1 MKSVNEGCLY
11 FTTDVIWARSFIW
24 KRNIAKQQRQD
35 SYQNAVRTMML
46 IYRNVRNVTGNGNSK
61 KAAVAT
67 NYRRN

>member
-1 MKSVNEGCLY
+1 MKSANEGCLY
-11 FTTDVIWARSFIW
+11 FTTDVICARSFIW

-35 SYQNAVRTMML
+35 SYQNADWTMML

-61 KAAVAT
+61 KAVVVA